1 MAEPVL
7 VWTDQGLGDE
17 VLQLGFVKDLYET
30 ERPLVIATSERLVEI
45 TRRTFP
51 RAHCISK
58 EAVSGGAPFDNQP
71 STQCPAT
78 LIAPI
83 YRKSL
88 DSFPKRESYL
98 VANEENSRS
107 MRSDYLRG
115 RTDNLLIG
123 ISWRS
128 SNQVFGKQKSIPV
141 TDLIPI
147 LSVPG
152 FIFIDLQ
159 YGETDIEKKGL
170 PLDIQ
175 GKIIRDTNVNPLK
188 NMTTFADQVRALDL
202 VITTSNTTA
211 HVAGALGRPT
221 WTLVPRLGP
230 GWLWYWFDQTE
241 QCPWYPKMNL
251 FRQENNGSWQSP
263 ISDVTQRL
271 ISFSDT
277 YQ

>member
-1 MAEPVL
+1 MA
-7 VWTDQGLGDE
+7 
-17 VLQLGFVKDLYET
+17 
-30 ERPLVIATSERLVEI
+30 
-45 TRRTFP
+45 
-51 RAHCISK
+51 
-58 EAVSGGAPFDNQP
+58 
-71 STQCPAT
+71 
-78 LIAPI
+78 
-83 YRKSL
+83 
-88 DSFPKRESYL
+88 
-98 VANEENSRS
+98 
-107 MRSDYLRG
+107 
-115 RTDNLLIG
+115 
-123 ISWRS
+123 S